1 MTDLTFASLLAS
13 RICHDLIS
21 PVGAV
26 NNGLE
31 ILADESDPEMTE
43 QAMALIRNS
52 AESAS
57 AKLQF
62 MRLAFGMAGNVS
74 EMVSLDE
81 THTLAQGLVGTGPI
95 KLDWQV
101 GTPSLDKSVVK
112 LLLNMILIGVE
123 ALPRGGILRVGVQ
136 RAGATNLMISAEGAK
151 ARLPEKSAAIL
162 RDGAELNAIEPRESN
177 LLLTHTLATELKSL
191 LQVTLGD
198 ETIEIAATI

>member
-21 PVGAV
+21 PVGAI

-31 ILADESDPEMTE
+31 ILDDESDAEMAD
-43 QAMALIRNS
+43 QAMALIRSS
-52 AESAS
+52 AYSAS

-62 MRLAFGMAGNVS
+62 MRLAFGVAGNVS

-81 THTLAQGLVGTGPI
+81 TRALADGMVANGQT
-95 KLDWQV
+95 KLDWQI
-101 GTPSLDKSVVK
+101 GAQSLDKAVVK
-112 LLLNMILIGVE
+112 LLLNMILIGFE

-136 RAGATNLMISAEGAK
+136 RAGATSLMISAEGPK

-162 RDGAELNAIEPRESN
+162 RDGAELSSIEPRESN
-177 LLLTHTLATELKSL
+177 MLLTHILAANLKSGL
-191 LQVTLGD
+191 NVMIGD